1 MQDYPRYR
9 SRYRASDRLDPDAPA
24 SASSTICAPAR
35 PKPGCSSPPAW
46 FSAPSS
52 ADENRLHADYPRKTE
67 GIQTTMGIFSRLT
80 DIINS
85 NLNSILDRAEDP
97 EKLIR
102 LVIQEMEDTLVEVRS
117 STVRTIAERKEI
129 ERKLS
134 QLGREMEEWQRKAE
148 LALSR
153 DRDDLAKGALV
164 AKSKIAEQIDV
175 LQHQLVHIEEAL
187 AKSSEDIGRLQEK
200 LTDAKKREK
209 AIVLRHKSAASRL
222 KVNTQIHDDRINDAF
237 ARFEQVER
245 NLDELEGR
253 AESLDIGRR
262 KTLAEEFSDFEA
274 STKVEQELADLK
286 ARMHNSKPM
295 AG

>member
-1 MQDYPRYR
+1 
-9 SRYRASDRLDPDAPA
+9 
-24 SASSTICAPAR
+24 
-35 PKPGCSSPPAW
+35 
-46 FSAPSS
+46 
-52 ADENRLHADYPRKTE
+52 
-67 GIQTTMGIFSRLT
+67 MGIFSRLT
-80 DIINS
+80 DIVNS

-134 QLGREMEEWQRKAE
+134 QLGREMDEWQRKAE

-164 AKSKIAEQIDV
+164 AKSKIAEQIDA
-175 LQHQLVHIEEAL
+175 LQHQLTHIEEAL
-187 AKSSEDIGRLQEK
+187 AKSSEDISRLQEK

>member
-1 MQDYPRYR
+1 
-9 SRYRASDRLDPDAPA
+9 
-24 SASSTICAPAR
+24 
-35 PKPGCSSPPAW
+35 
-46 FSAPSS
+46 
-52 ADENRLHADYPRKTE
+52 
-67 GIQTTMGIFSRLT
+67 MGIFSRLT
-80 DIINS
+80 DIVNS

-134 QLGREMEEWQRKAE
+134 QLGRELDEWQRKAE

-164 AKSKIAEQIDV
+164 AKSKIAEQIDA
-175 LQHQLVHIEEAL
+175 LQHQLTHIEEAL
-187 AKSSEDIGRLQEK
+187 TKSSEDITRLQEK

>member
-1 MQDYPRYR
+1 
-9 SRYRASDRLDPDAPA
+9 
-24 SASSTICAPAR
+24 
-35 PKPGCSSPPAW
+35 
-46 FSAPSS
+46 
-52 ADENRLHADYPRKTE
+52 
-67 GIQTTMGIFSRLT
+67 MGIFSRLT
-80 DIINS
+80 DIVNS

-129 ERKLS
+129 ERKLN
-134 QLGREMEEWQRKAE
+134 QLGRDLEEWQRKAE

-175 LQHQLVHIEEAL
+175 LEHQLVHIEEAL
-187 AKSSEDIGRLQEK
+187 AKSSEDISRLQEK

-253 AESLDIGRR
+253 AESMDIGRR

-286 ARMHNSKPM
+286 ARLHNSKPM

>member
-1 MQDYPRYR
+1 
-9 SRYRASDRLDPDAPA
+9 
-24 SASSTICAPAR
+24 
-35 PKPGCSSPPAW
+35 
-46 FSAPSS
+46 
-52 ADENRLHADYPRKTE
+52 
-67 GIQTTMGIFSRLT
+67 MGIFSRLT

-129 ERKLS
+129 ERTLS
-134 QLGREMEEWQRKAE
+134 QLGREMDAWQRKAD

-164 AKSKIAEQIDV
+164 AKSKIAEQIDA
-175 LQHQLVHIEEAL
+175 LQHQLTHIEEAL
-187 AKSSEDIGRLQEK
+187 SKSSEDIGRLQEK

-222 KVNTQIHDDRINDAF
+222 KVNTQIHDERINDAF

-253 AESLDIGRR
+253 AESMDIGRK

-286 ARMHNSKPM
+286 ARLHNSKPM
-295 AG
+295 AS

>member
-1 MQDYPRYR
+1 
-9 SRYRASDRLDPDAPA
+9 
-24 SASSTICAPAR
+24 
-35 PKPGCSSPPAW
+35 
-46 FSAPSS
+46 
-52 ADENRLHADYPRKTE
+52 
-67 GIQTTMGIFSRLT
+67 MGIFSRLT

-134 QLGREMEEWQRKAE
+134 QLGRESEEWQRKAE

-164 AKSKIAEQIDV
+164 AKSKIAEQIDA
-175 LQHQLVHIEEAL
+175 LQHQLTHIEEAL

-222 KVNTQIHDDRINDAF
+222 KVNTQIHDERINDAF

-253 AESLDIGRR
+253 AESMDIGRK

-295 AG
+295 AS

>member
-1 MQDYPRYR
+1 
-9 SRYRASDRLDPDAPA
+9 
-24 SASSTICAPAR
+24 
-35 PKPGCSSPPAW
+35 
-46 FSAPSS
+46 
-52 ADENRLHADYPRKTE
+52 
-67 GIQTTMGIFSRLT
+67 MGIFSRLT
-80 DIINS
+80 DIVNS

-134 QLGREMEEWQRKAE
+134 QLGREMDEWQRKAE

-164 AKSKIAEQIDV
+164 AKSKIAEQIDA
-175 LQHQLVHIEEAL
+175 LQHQLTHIEEAL
-187 AKSSEDIGRLQEK
+187 TKSSEDITRLQEK

>member
-1 MQDYPRYR
+1 
-9 SRYRASDRLDPDAPA
+9 
-24 SASSTICAPAR
+24 
-35 PKPGCSSPPAW
+35 
-46 FSAPSS
+46 
-52 ADENRLHADYPRKTE
+52 
-67 GIQTTMGIFSRLT
+67 MGIFSRLT
-80 DIINS
+80 DIVNS

-129 ERKLS
+129 ERKLN
-134 QLGREMEEWQRKAE
+134 QLGREMDEWQRKAE

-175 LQHQLVHIEEAL
+175 LEHQLVHIEEAL
-187 AKSSEDIGRLQEK
+187 AKSSEDISRLQEK

-222 KVNTQIHDDRINDAF
+222 KVNTQLHDDRINDAF

-286 ARMHNSKPM
+286 ARLHNSKPM

>member
-1 MQDYPRYR
+1 
-9 SRYRASDRLDPDAPA
+9 
-24 SASSTICAPAR
+24 
-35 PKPGCSSPPAW
+35 
-46 FSAPSS
+46 
-52 ADENRLHADYPRKTE
+52 
-67 GIQTTMGIFSRLT
+67 MGIFSRLT
-80 DIINS
+80 DIVNS

-134 QLGREMEEWQRKAE
+134 QLGREMDEWQRKAE

-175 LQHQLVHIEEAL
+175 LQHQLAHIEEAL

>member
-1 MQDYPRYR
+1 
-9 SRYRASDRLDPDAPA
+9 
-24 SASSTICAPAR
+24 
-35 PKPGCSSPPAW
+35 
-46 FSAPSS
+46 
-52 ADENRLHADYPRKTE
+52 
-67 GIQTTMGIFSRLT
+67 MGIFSRLT
-80 DIINS
+80 DIVNS

-129 ERKLS
+129 ERKLN
-134 QLGREMEEWQRKAE
+134 QLGREMDEWQRKAE

-175 LQHQLVHIEEAL
+175 LEHQLVHIEEAL
-187 AKSSEDIGRLQEK
+187 AKSSEDISRLQEK

-222 KVNTQIHDDRINDAF
+222 KVNTQLHDDRINDAF

-253 AESLDIGRR
+253 AESMDIGRK

-286 ARMHNSKPM
+286 ARLHNSKPM
-295 AG
+295 AS

>member
-1 MQDYPRYR
+1 
-9 SRYRASDRLDPDAPA
+9 
-24 SASSTICAPAR
+24 
-35 PKPGCSSPPAW
+35 
-46 FSAPSS
+46 
-52 ADENRLHADYPRKTE
+52 
-67 GIQTTMGIFSRLT
+67 MGIFSRLT

-129 ERKLS
+129 ERKLN
-134 QLGREMEEWQRKAE
+134 QLGRDLEEWQRKAE

-175 LQHQLVHIEEAL
+175 LEHQLIHIEEAL
-187 AKSSEDIGRLQEK
+187 AKSSEDISRLQEK

-253 AESLDIGRR
+253 AESMDIGRR

>member
-1 MQDYPRYR
+1 
-9 SRYRASDRLDPDAPA
+9 
-24 SASSTICAPAR
+24 
-35 PKPGCSSPPAW
+35 
-46 FSAPSS
+46 
-52 ADENRLHADYPRKTE
+52 
-67 GIQTTMGIFSRLT
+67 MGIFSRLT

-134 QLGREMEEWQRKAE
+134 QLGREMDEWQRKAE

-164 AKSKIAEQIDV
+164 AKSKIAEQIDA
-175 LQHQLVHIEEAL
+175 LQHQLTHIEEAL

-274 STKVEQELADLK
+274 STKVEQELVDLK

>member
-1 MQDYPRYR
+1 
-9 SRYRASDRLDPDAPA
+9 
-24 SASSTICAPAR
+24 
-35 PKPGCSSPPAW
+35 
-46 FSAPSS
+46 
-52 ADENRLHADYPRKTE
+52 
-67 GIQTTMGIFSRLT
+67 MGIFSRLT
-80 DIINS
+80 DIVNS

-164 AKSKIAEQIDV
+164 AKSKIAEQIDA
-175 LQHQLVHIEEAL
+175 LQHQLTHIEEAL

>member
-1 MQDYPRYR
+1 
-9 SRYRASDRLDPDAPA
+9 
-24 SASSTICAPAR
+24 
-35 PKPGCSSPPAW
+35 
-46 FSAPSS
+46 
-52 ADENRLHADYPRKTE
+52 
-67 GIQTTMGIFSRLT
+67 MGIFSRLT

-129 ERKLS
+129 ERKLN
-134 QLGREMEEWQRKAE
+134 QLNRDLEEWQRKAE

-153 DRDDLAKGALV
+153 DREDLAKGALV

-175 LQHQLVHIEEAL
+175 LEHQLVHIEEAL
-187 AKSSEDIGRLQEK
+187 AKSSEDISRLQEK
-200 LTDAKKREK
+200 LPDAKKREK

-253 AESLDIGRR
+253 AESMDIGRR

>member
-1 MQDYPRYR
+1 
-9 SRYRASDRLDPDAPA
+9 
-24 SASSTICAPAR
+24 
-35 PKPGCSSPPAW
+35 
-46 FSAPSS
+46 
-52 ADENRLHADYPRKTE
+52 
-67 GIQTTMGIFSRLT
+67 MGIFSRLT
-80 DIINS
+80 DIVNS

-117 STVRTIAERKEI
+117 STVRTIAERK
-129 ERKLS
+129 LG
-134 QLGREMEEWQRKAE
+134 QLGREMDEWQRKAE

-175 LQHQLVHIEEAL
+175 LQHQLTHIEEAL

>member
-1 MQDYPRYR
+1 
-9 SRYRASDRLDPDAPA
+9 
-24 SASSTICAPAR
+24 
-35 PKPGCSSPPAW
+35 
-46 FSAPSS
+46 
-52 ADENRLHADYPRKTE
+52 
-67 GIQTTMGIFSRLT
+67 MGIFSRLT

-134 QLGREMEEWQRKAE
+134 QLGREMDEWQRKAE

-164 AKSKIAEQIDV
+164 AKSKIAEQIDA
-175 LQHQLVHIEEAL
+175 LQHQLSHIEEAL

-253 AESLDIGRR
+253 AESLDIGRK

-295 AG
+295 AS

>member
-1 MQDYPRYR
+1 
-9 SRYRASDRLDPDAPA
+9 
-24 SASSTICAPAR
+24 
-35 PKPGCSSPPAW
+35 
-46 FSAPSS
+46 
-52 ADENRLHADYPRKTE
+52 
-67 GIQTTMGIFSRLT
+67 MGIFSRLT
-80 DIINS
+80 DIVNS

-134 QLGREMEEWQRKAE
+134 QLGREMDEWQRKAE

-164 AKSKIAEQIDV
+164 AKSKIAEQVDA
-175 LQHQLVHIEEAL
+175 LQHQLTHIEEAL

>member
-1 MQDYPRYR
+1 
-9 SRYRASDRLDPDAPA
+9 
-24 SASSTICAPAR
+24 
-35 PKPGCSSPPAW
+35 
-46 FSAPSS
+46 
-52 ADENRLHADYPRKTE
+52 
-67 GIQTTMGIFSRLT
+67 MGIFSRLT

-134 QLGREMEEWQRKAE
+134 QLGREMDEWQRKAE

-164 AKSKIAEQIDV
+164 AKSKIAEQIDA
-175 LQHQLVHIEEAL
+175 LQHQLTHIEEAL
-187 AKSSEDIGRLQEK
+187 TKSSEDISRLQEK

-209 AIVLRHKSAASRL
+209 AIVLRHKSAANRL

-253 AESLDIGRR
+253 AESMDIGRR

>member
-1 MQDYPRYR
+1 
-9 SRYRASDRLDPDAPA
+9 
-24 SASSTICAPAR
+24 
-35 PKPGCSSPPAW
+35 
-46 FSAPSS
+46 
-52 ADENRLHADYPRKTE
+52 
-67 GIQTTMGIFSRLT
+67 MGIFSRLT

-129 ERKLS
+129 ERKLN
-134 QLGREMEEWQRKAE
+134 QLGRDSEEWQRKAE

-164 AKSKIAEQIDV
+164 AKSKIAEQIDA
-175 LQHQLVHIEEAL
+175 LQHQLAHIEEAL

-253 AESLDIGRR
+253 AESMDIGRK

-286 ARMHNSKPM
+286 ARLHNSKPM
-295 AG
+295 AS

>member
-1 MQDYPRYR
+1 
-9 SRYRASDRLDPDAPA
+9 
-24 SASSTICAPAR
+24 
-35 PKPGCSSPPAW
+35 
-46 FSAPSS
+46 
-52 ADENRLHADYPRKTE
+52 
-67 GIQTTMGIFSRLT
+67 MGIFSRLT

-134 QLGREMEEWQRKAE
+134 QLGREMDEWQRKAE

-164 AKSKIAEQIDV
+164 AKSKIAEQIDA
-175 LQHQLVHIEEAL
+175 LQHQLTHIEEAL

-253 AESLDIGRR
+253 AESLDIGRK

-295 AG
+295 AS

>member
-1 MQDYPRYR
+1 
-9 SRYRASDRLDPDAPA
+9 
-24 SASSTICAPAR
+24 
-35 PKPGCSSPPAW
+35 
-46 FSAPSS
+46 
-52 ADENRLHADYPRKTE
+52 
-67 GIQTTMGIFSRLT
+67 MGIFSRLT
-80 DIINS
+80 DIVNS

-134 QLGREMEEWQRKAE
+134 QLGREMDEWQRKAE

-164 AKSKIAEQIDV
+164 AKSKIAEQIDA
-175 LQHQLVHIEEAL
+175 LQHQLTHIEEAL

-222 KVNTQIHDDRINDAF
+222 KVNTRIHDERISDAF
-237 ARFEQVER
+237 ARFEEVER
-245 NLDELEGR
+245 SLDELEGQ

>member
-1 MQDYPRYR
+1 
-9 SRYRASDRLDPDAPA
+9 
-24 SASSTICAPAR
+24 
-35 PKPGCSSPPAW
+35 
-46 FSAPSS
+46 
-52 ADENRLHADYPRKTE
+52 
-67 GIQTTMGIFSRLT
+67 MGIFSRLT
-80 DIINS
+80 DIVNS

-134 QLGREMEEWQRKAE
+134 QLGRELDEWQRKAE

-164 AKSKIAEQIDV
+164 AKSKIADQIDA
-175 LQHQLVHIEEAL
+175 LQHQLTHIEEAL

>member
-1 MQDYPRYR
+1 
-9 SRYRASDRLDPDAPA
+9 
-24 SASSTICAPAR
+24 
-35 PKPGCSSPPAW
+35 
-46 FSAPSS
+46 
-52 ADENRLHADYPRKTE
+52 
-67 GIQTTMGIFSRLT
+67 MGIFSRLT

-134 QLGREMEEWQRKAE
+134 QLGREMDEWQRKAE

-175 LQHQLVHIEEAL
+175 LEHQLVHIEEAL
-187 AKSSEDIGRLQEK
+187 AKSSEDISRLQEK

-253 AESLDIGRR
+253 AESLDIGRK

-286 ARMHNSKPM
+286 ARLHNSKPM
-295 AG
+295 AS

>member
-1 MQDYPRYR
+1 
-9 SRYRASDRLDPDAPA
+9 
-24 SASSTICAPAR
+24 
-35 PKPGCSSPPAW
+35 
-46 FSAPSS
+46 
-52 ADENRLHADYPRKTE
+52 
-67 GIQTTMGIFSRLT
+67 MGIFSRLT

-134 QLGREMEEWQRKAE
+134 QLGREMDEWQRKAE

-153 DRDDLAKGALV
+153 DREDLAKGALV
-164 AKSKIAEQIDV
+164 AKSKIAEQIEA
-175 LQHQLVHIEEAL
+175 LQHQLAHIEEAL

-209 AIVLRHKSAASRL
+209 VIVLRQKSAASRL
-222 KVNTQIHDDRINDAF
+222 KVTTQIHDDRINDAF

>member
-1 MQDYPRYR
+1 
-9 SRYRASDRLDPDAPA
+9 
-24 SASSTICAPAR
+24 
-35 PKPGCSSPPAW
+35 
-46 FSAPSS
+46 
-52 ADENRLHADYPRKTE
+52 
-67 GIQTTMGIFSRLT
+67 MGIFSRLT
-80 DIINS
+80 DIVNS

-129 ERKLS
+129 ERKLN

-175 LQHQLVHIEEAL
+175 LEHQLVHIEEAL
-187 AKSSEDIGRLQEK
+187 AKSSEDISRLQEK

-222 KVNTQIHDDRINDAF
+222 KVNTQLHDDRINDAF

-286 ARMHNSKPM
+286 ARLHNSKPM